1 MKKIILILFIYFIN
15 HSLFATETK
24 KAYFAGGCFWCTESI
39 FLRIRGVSSVIPGY
53 MGGKIKNPSYRDVC
67 NGKTGHTETIK
78 IDYDKS
84 IISYKELL
92 EIFFSTHDPTT
103 PNRQGNDLGSQY
115 RSAVFFENQ
124 IEKRQIIECIS
135 LFEKNKIYND
145 PFVTEINKKSEFYE
159 AEIEHHDYYNRN
171 KSESYCQ
178 YVIRP
183 KIKKFN
189 SLFSSYNV
197 EK

>member
-1 MKKIILILFIYFIN
+1 MYK
-15 HSLFATETK
+15 A
-24 KAYFAGGCFWCTESI
+24 AYFAGGCFWCTESI
-39 FLRIRGVSSVIPGY
+39 FQRIRGVSSVIPGY

-124 IEKRQIIECIS
+124 IEKKQIIECIS

-145 PFVTEINKKSEFYE
+145 PFITEINKKLEFYV

-171 KSESYCQ
+171 KSELYCQ

-189 SLFSSYNV
+189 SLFNSYNV